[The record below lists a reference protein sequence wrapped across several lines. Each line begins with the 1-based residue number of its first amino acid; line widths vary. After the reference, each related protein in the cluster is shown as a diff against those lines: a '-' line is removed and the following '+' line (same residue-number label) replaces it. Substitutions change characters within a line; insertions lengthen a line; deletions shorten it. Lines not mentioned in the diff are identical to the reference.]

1 MFLIPPVITH
11 ASSIGMTFMT
21 KWQSFEEEII
31 IVLIYF
37 MVPTVPGA
45 VMGNSLCNLTPKT
58 NYCCCSVAQSCSTLC
73 DTMDG
78 SMPGFSA
85 LHSLLGFV
93 KSTFMESVML
103 TISSSIVPFSSCP
116 QSFPAS
122 VSFPMSWLFLSGV
135 HRIRDS
141 ASAPDLPMNIQGRLI
156 SFKTSL
162 IFLLSKGLSRVF
174 SSTTV

>member
-58 NYCCCSVAQSCSTLC
+58 TYCCCSVAQSCLTLC

-93 KSTFMESVML
+93 KSTFMESLML
-103 TISSSIVPFSSCP
+103 TNYFIFNRSLLLLSSIFPSISVFSNELAIPIRCP
-116 QSFPAS
+116 Q
-122 VSFPMSWLFLSGV
+122 
-135 HRIRDS
+135 D
-141 ASAPDLPMNIQGRLI
+141 
-156 SFKTSL
+156 
-162 IFLLSKGLSRVF
+162 
-174 SSTTV
+174 

>member
-1 MFLIPPVITH
+1 MITH
-11 ASSIGMTFMT
+11 ASSIRMTFMT
-21 KWQSFEEEII
+21 QWQYFEEVII

-45 VMGNSLCNLTPKT
+45 VMGNSLRNLTPKT
-58 NYCCCSVAQSCSTLC
+58 NYCCCSGAQSCSTFC

-103 TISSSIVPFSSCP
+103 SNYFIFNRSLLLLFSIFPSIS
-116 QSFPAS
+116 
-122 VSFPMSWLFLSGV
+122 
-135 HRIRDS
+135 
-141 ASAPDLPMNIQGRLI
+141 
-156 SFKTSL
+156 
-162 IFLLSKGLSRVF
+162 VF
-174 SSTTV
+174 SKELAIPIRGPKD

>member
-103 TISSSIVPFSSCP
+103 TNYFIFNRSLLLLSSIFPSISVFSNELAIPIRCP
-116 QSFPAS
+116 Q
-122 VSFPMSWLFLSGV
+122 
-135 HRIRDS
+135 D
-141 ASAPDLPMNIQGRLI
+141 
-156 SFKTSL
+156 
-162 IFLLSKGLSRVF
+162 
-174 SSTTV
+174 